1 VTGTLGLVFIG
12 VAVICI
18 IAGVAA
24 VGRTRRAGRED
35 EAEYGSDDDEATY
48 AEEAAAVKAA
58 EEAAAAASR
67 REPEREPD
75 DDVDLHEGP
84 GIEYEGPHS

>member
-1 VTGTLGLVFIG
+1 MTGTLGLVFVG

-18 IAGVAA
+18 IAGVTA

-35 EAEYGSDDDEATY
+35 EAAYGGDDDEATY

-58 EEAAAAASR
+58 EEAAAAAAA
-67 REPEREPD
+67 RENETEEP
-75 DDVDLHEGP
+75 LT
-84 GIEYEGPHS
+84 

>member
-1 VTGTLGLVFIG
+1 MTGTLGLVFIG

-24 VGRTRRAGRED
+24 VGRTRRAGRDD
-35 EAEYGSDDDEATY
+35 EAAYGGDDDEATY

-58 EEAAAAASR
+58 EEAAAAAAARDS
-67 REPEREPD
+67 
-75 DDVDLHEGP
+75 DVGDPLT
-84 GIEYEGPHS
+84 

>member
-1 VTGTLGLVFIG
+1 MTGTLVFAFIG

-24 VGRTRRAGRED
+24 VGRTRRAARED
-35 EAEYGSDDDEATY
+35 EADYGTDDDEATY

-58 EEAAAAASR
+58 EEAAAAAN
-67 REPEREPD
+67 REQPEFESD
-75 DDVDLHEGP
+75 ADVDLGP
-84 GIEYEGPHS
+84 DVEYEGPHA